1 MKFTFYEKSSEKN
14 AVLTDELKAYA
25 EKKISKV
32 ERLFRDSSG
41 CDANVRVWSER
52 GRYGVE
58 VTLTVSGLFFRVSE
72 LTSDAKASV
81 DSAVAA
87 LERQARKHKTKL
99 AKRIRGGMNEP
110 ELAAIPYLADD
121 TDAGESEFKISRI
134 KRFAIKPMS
143 VDEAILQ
150 MNLLGHQFFAFRN
163 EDEGGA
169 FAIVYIRKDG
179 TYGQI
184 TSIDD

>member
-14 AVLTDELKAYA
+14 SILTDDLKAYA

-32 ERLFRDSSG
+32 ERLFRDG
-41 CDANVRVWSER
+41 GECDANIRVWAER

-58 VTLTVSGLFFRVSE
+58 VTLMVGGLFFRVSE
-72 LTSDAKASV
+72 LTGDARASI

-87 LERQARKHKTKL
+87 LERQARKHKTKISR
-99 AKRIRGGMNEP
+99 RIRGGINEP
-110 ELAAIPYLADD
+110 ELAAIPYLPDD
-121 TDAGESEFKISRI
+121 GDDDESEFKISRT

-143 VDEAILQ
+143 VEEAILQ

-163 EDEGGA
+163 VDDGDA
-169 FAIVYIRKDG
+169 FAIVYVRKDG
-179 TYGQI
+179 SYGQI
-184 TSIDD
+184 TSAED